1 MKWALLAGVPE
12 EELRTI
18 LQIARRRSFAK
29 NEIVCHRGDPA
40 DCCHLIA
47 QGRFAIRTMTPL
59 GDTVTVAIRGPGATV
74 GEMALLVDEATR
86 MATVAAVEPGET
98 YSVYRTD
105 FERMRARHPD
115 ADRYLCAFL
124 VNEVRTLNERLLEA
138 LYLPVDQ
145 RVRRRLVELAE
156 LYGDGGDGPVTVP
169 LTQEVIAE
177 LAGATRPTVNQVLRD
192 EEKRGTIE
200 LTRGQHRHPRRVAA
214 RSAPLEPSR
223 LFARRQLPRRRAKR
237 QCSSDAVASCQP
249 VAQGGRVGRRRPTCP
264 AAQPHS
270 CSS

>member
-1 MKWALLAGVPE
+1 MQWALLAGVPD
-12 EELRTI
+12 EELRGI
-18 LQIARRRSFAK
+18 LQIARRRSFAR

-47 QGRFAIRTMTPL
+47 KGRFAVRTMTSL
-59 GDTVTVAIRGPGATV
+59 GDTVTVAIRGPGATF
-74 GEMALLVDEATR
+74 GEMALLVDDATR
-86 MATVAAVEPGET
+86 MSTVAALEPGET

-105 FERMRARHPD
+105 FDHVRARHQD
-115 ADRYLCAFL
+115 MDRYLCAFL

-156 LYGDGGDGPVTVP
+156 LYGDGGAGPVTLP

-200 LTRGQHRHPRRVAA
+200 LTRGRIGILDVSQLVQRH
-214 RSAPLEPSR
+214 
-223 LFARRQLPRRRAKR
+223 
-237 QCSSDAVASCQP
+237 
-249 VAQGGRVGRRRPTCP
+249 
-264 AAQPHS
+264 
-270 CSS
+270 